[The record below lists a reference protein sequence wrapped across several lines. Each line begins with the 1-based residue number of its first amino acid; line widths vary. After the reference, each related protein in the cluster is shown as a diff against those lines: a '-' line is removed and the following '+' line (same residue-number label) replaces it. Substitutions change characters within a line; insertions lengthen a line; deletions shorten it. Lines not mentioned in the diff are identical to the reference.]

1 MSAPHPRPVVD
12 PAGLSGRDRLV
23 VAGMDGL
30 FALARARAEL
40 GAGLVA
46 LARLGDRVTRR
57 AAERLMQTVGEPE
70 PSVTLIGQV
79 KAGKTTL
86 LNAMIGRPGLL
97 PADVNPW
104 TSVVTSLHLCPPVPG
119 RTEGARFRFFDEEE
133 WARLVEGGG
142 RLGELAARAGA
153 GDDLERVRDQIAR
166 MRERSRKRLGRRFEL
181 LMGQEHEYGYVD
193 AALIERYV
201 CLGDD
206 PGAAPRPGE
215 EQGRFAD
222 ITRTAMIDL
231 TVPGLPLQLCL
242 RDTPGVN
249 DTFMMREQITI
260 GAIRESRICIVVLSA
275 PQAMTAMDL
284 ALMRLIANVRARDV
298 IVFVNR
304 IDELADPVREV
315 PMIRARI
322 RDTLGQHD
330 GPTDAAVIFGSAF
343 WASACLTGTID
354 RLPPDSAHAL
364 LDWAPVAL
372 GEAPKPPDD
381 DPVATVWAL
390 SGIPALWQVLS
401 DHIAVG
407 QGREGLSKTA
417 RSGLNLVRALGASEG
432 AGARAIGLR
441 RDPGTDPASVSA
453 RCAHILSEAL
463 GRFDTA
469 AAQACAAFA
478 ERAERAH
485 RQFIDRATHSLIA
498 HLEAYGDGV
507 VWTYGAD
514 GLRVLLRS
522 SYLRCGADLHRA
534 LAQTLERAAQD
545 LAGVTADLVEL
556 EGAAPVPLPPEPSP
570 VPPPVSL
577 GQSIALDLQ
586 AGWWRSWW
594 YRARGYEAF
603 SERFSALIAA
613 ETGRMLADLREG
625 QLPDLVQSLRSMI
638 EGFVVDQT
646 EMLVALAARP
656 DAGAAALDRAT
667 GLAAAAERRAAAE
680 RLAAL
685 FEGTLR

>member
-1 MSAPHPRPVVD
+1 MSALHPRPQAD
-12 PAGLSGRDRLV
+12 PAGLSDRDRLV
-23 VAGMDGL
+23 VTGMEAL
-30 FALARARAEL
+30 FALARNRGEL
-40 GAGLVA
+40 SAGLA
-46 LARLGDRVTRR
+46 TLARMGDRMARR
-57 AAERLMQTVGEPE
+57 TAERLAQTVNEPD

-86 LNAMIGRPGLL
+86 LNAMTGRPGLL

-104 TSVVTSLHLCPPVPG
+104 TSVVTALHLCPPVPD
-119 RTEGARFRFFDEEE
+119 RTESARFRFFDEDE
-133 WARLVEGGG
+133 WSRLVEGGG

-153 GDDLERVRDQIAR
+153 DDDLARVRDQIAR

-201 CLGDD
+201 CLGDA
-206 PGAAPRPGE
+206 PEAEPRPGE
-215 EQGRFAD
+215 DQGRFAD
-222 ITRTAMIDL
+222 ITRTATIDL
-231 TVPGLPLQLCL
+231 TVPGLPLPLCL

-284 ALMRLIANVRARDV
+284 ALMRLIATVRARDV

-304 IDELADPVREV
+304 LDELADPAREV

-322 RDTLGQHD
+322 RDTLQQHD
-330 GPTDAAVIFGSAF
+330 GPADAEVIFGSAL

-354 RLPPDSAHAL
+354 RLPPDSARAL

-372 GEAPKPPDD
+372 DDVPQPTGD

-390 SGIPALWQVLS
+390 SGLPALWQVLS
-401 DHIAVG
+401 GRIVAG
-407 QGREGLSKTA
+407 QGREGLVKAA
-417 RSGLNLVRALGASEG
+417 RGGLNLVRAIAVTDG
-432 AGARAIGLR
+432 AGARALGLR
-441 RDPGTDPASVSA
+441 RSPGTDPAQVA
-453 RCAHILSEAL
+453 QRCARILSEAL
-463 GRFDTA
+463 DRFDA
-469 AAQACAAFA
+469 AADAACGAFA

-485 RQFIDRATHSLIA
+485 TQFLERATRSLVA

-522 SYLRCGADLHRA
+522 SYLRCGTDLQRA
-534 LAQTLERAAQD
+534 LADALARAAQD
-545 LAGVTADLVEL
+545 LATLTADLVVI
-556 EGAAPVPLPPEPSP
+556 EGQAPVPLPPEPAP

-586 AGWWRSWW
+586 SGWWRSWW
-594 YRARGYEAF
+594 YRARGYGAF
-603 SERFSALIAA
+603 SERFAALISA
-613 ETGRMLADLREG
+613 ETGRMVADLREG
-625 QLPDLVQSLRSMI
+625 QLPDLASNLRSQI
-638 EGFVVDQT
+638 EGFVVEQGNL
-646 EMLVALAARP
+646 LVALAERP
-656 DAGAAALDRAT
+656 DAGGAALDRAT
-667 GLAAAAERRAAAE
+667 GLAAAAERRATGE
-680 RLAAL
+680 RLATL
-685 FEGTLR
+685 FEGMLR